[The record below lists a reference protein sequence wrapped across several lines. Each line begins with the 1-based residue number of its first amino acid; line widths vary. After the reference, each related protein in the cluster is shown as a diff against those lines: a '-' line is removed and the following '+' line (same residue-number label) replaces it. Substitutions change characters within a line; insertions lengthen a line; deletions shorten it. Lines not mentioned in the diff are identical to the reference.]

1 MTGVQTCALPIFI
14 CTQLA
19 VLILMLQRK
28 KVSPKGLTFARR
40 AVVGTTSLA
49 ARSVAL
55 WLVAHRLA
63 LFIAILW
70 HFCFRCF
77 FSYLYVGWPVGLSFV
92 ITLFIIYNFWFVAL
106 FRFYVMNG
114 IDA

>member
-1 MTGVQTCALPIFI
+1 M

-19 VLILMLQRK
+19 VLNLMLQRK

-55 WLVAHRLA
+55 WFVAPVGFVYSLLKA
-63 LFIAILW
+63 
-70 HFCFRCF
+70 FCFRCYF
-77 FSYLYVGWPVGLSFV
+77 FLLLLLFLFASAVLCSSLASFS
-92 ITLFIIYNFWFVAL
+92 LLAL
-106 FRFYVMNG
+106 VV
-114 IDA
+114 